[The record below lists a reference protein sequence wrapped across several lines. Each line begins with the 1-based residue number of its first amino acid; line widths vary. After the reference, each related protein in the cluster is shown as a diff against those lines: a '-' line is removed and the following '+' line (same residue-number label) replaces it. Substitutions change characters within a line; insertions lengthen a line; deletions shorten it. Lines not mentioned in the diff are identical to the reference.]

1 METPRSSM
9 APARTGSYHT
19 AHAGLLLHVR
29 QQIENGEPQF
39 GVHLAP
45 HVGDVSGPAYWG
57 FSRHTCKND
66 SQVRISPIASV
77 S

>member
-29 QQIENGEPQF
+29 QQIENGSHNSASTLP
-39 GVHLAP
+39 P
-45 HVGDVSGPAYWG
+45 TSGDVSGPGVGGSADI
-57 FSRHTCKND
+57 RVKND
-66 SQVRISPIASV
+66 SQLGFHPLHQ
-77 S
+77 